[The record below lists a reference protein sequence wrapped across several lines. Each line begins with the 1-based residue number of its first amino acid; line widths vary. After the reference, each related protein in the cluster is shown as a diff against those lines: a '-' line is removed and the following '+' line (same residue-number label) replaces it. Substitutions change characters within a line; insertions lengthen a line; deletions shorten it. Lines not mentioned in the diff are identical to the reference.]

1 MSAVATQA
9 LQPSGDSVA
18 VSVALDNFALRCWSR
33 AYLAAH
39 GMMPLQEAVDALQ
52 DFAVATGLVETL
64 GQDAVQAIM
73 AKAFGKPEAAR

>member
-1 MSAVATQA
+1 MSATAQA
-9 LQPSGDSVA
+9 LQPVVDVVPMSVD
-18 VSVALDNFALRCWSR
+18 LDNFSLRCWAR

-39 GMMPLQEAVDALQ
+39 GMMHLQDAVDALQ

-73 AKAFGKPEAAR
+73 AKAFSPPEAAR